1 MYILMSIHRSPWTC
15 ALIAVE
21 WISGI
26 WTVGSWDIHIL
37 NLIWCWQIIYWDF
50 QITVLVV
57 HFFFPSYQFKER
69 FGLAVPRESLNQNDC
84 WKFIVLKYLLS
95 LECLNS
101 ILTWKTWVSPGLLL
115 ESLLAWWTVG
125 CFSLVFR
132 SLRVSHRV
140 SWSVRSMALPA
151 SPLDCFLPSLEPA
164 IILEMN
170 KSKN

>member
-1 MYILMSIHRSPWTC
+1 MDLCPYCCRMNFWNLNCWIMRYTHSKSYLVLTNYILRFSNYCFGCSFFFSFLSIQREIWPSSSPWVSKSKWLLKVYSSQVS
-15 ALIAVE
+15 A
-21 WISGI
+21 
-26 WTVGSWDIHIL
+26 
-37 NLIWCWQIIYWDF
+37 
-50 QITVLVV
+50 
-57 HFFFPSYQFKER
+57 K
-69 FGLAVPRESLNQNDC
+69 PRVFE
-84 WKFIVLKYLLS
+84 
-95 LECLNS
+95 S

-170 KSKN
+170 KSEN